1 MSSIAKIHDSRL
13 KKHAMEKGWW
23 NFLNILGWALV
34 AFFIFLPILWLALT
48 AFKFP
53 VDAYTTKLFFE
64 PTLQN
69 FVKIFTP
76 PRNFGPMVLNSFV
89 VSIITATVDVIIGVM
104 AAYAFSRYN
113 FKAHTFLIVWVLS
126 SQFVPPVVV
135 ALPFFTVFRELAL
148 LDTRLGLIILNL
160 SFTLPFAIW
169 MLKGFID
176 GIPYE
181 IEEAAIIDGAS
192 FYQLMRRISLP
203 LIMPG
208 VITSF
213 AFCFIQSWNEFIFAL
228 IMTRREAVT
237 LTVGLMTLDSEVGIM
252 WEQMAAA
259 GMIIIVP
266 IFVLSLAIRRYF
278 IEGITM
284 GAVKS

>member
-1 MSSIAKIHDSRL
+1 MTATKLLD
-13 KKHAMEKGWW
+13 KHTMEKAGWGLAKV
-23 NFLNILGWALV
+23 FGWFIV
-34 AFFIFLPILWLALT
+34 AVFIFLPILWLALT
-48 AFKFP
+48 AFKLP
-53 VDAYTTKLFFE
+53 VDAYTTKLLFN
-64 PTLQN
+64 PTIEN
-69 FVKIFTP
+69 FIKIFSP
-76 PRNFGPMVLNSFV
+76 PRNFGPMVLNSFI
-89 VSIITATVDVIIGVM
+89 VSLVTATIDVAIGVM
-104 AAYAFSRYN
+104 AAYAFSRFD
-113 FKAHTFLIVWVLS
+113 FKFHAILIVWVLS
-126 SQFVPPVVV
+126 SQFVPPVVI
-135 ALPFFTVFRELAL
+135 AIPFFTLFRELSL

-176 GIPYE
+176 SLPIE
-181 IEEAAIIDGAS
+181 IEEAAIIDGCK
-192 FYQLMRRISLP
+192 FFQMMRHVSLP

-228 IMTRREAVT
+228 IVTRREAVT
-237 LTVGLMTLDSEVGIM
+237 LTVGLMSLDSEVGIM

-259 GMIIIVP
+259 GMLIIVP
-266 IFVLSLAIRRYF
+266 IFVLSLSIRKYF